1 MNFKTLYL
9 LLAVI
14 GAIVPVIFFI
24 SWIQLHGFDLYRFM
38 EDAFVN
44 GASSGLTADLLVS
57 SVVFW
62 VAAFELWRRD
72 RGPVPWPFILAN
84 LCIGLS
90 FALPL
95 YLFVR
100 HLTRPVHAL

>member
-1 MNFKTLYL
+1 MNFRMLYL
-9 LLAVI
+9 VLAVA

-24 SWIQLHGFDLYRFM
+24 DWIQVNGFDLYRFI

-44 GASSGLTADLLVS
+44 GATSGLTA
-57 SVVFW
+57 
-62 VAAFELWRRD
+62 
-72 RGPVPWPFILAN
+72 
-84 LCIGLS
+84 LS

>member
-1 MNFKTLYL
+1 L
-9 LLAVI
+9 LI
-14 GAIVPVIFFI
+14 
-24 SWIQLHGFDLYRFM
+24 
-38 EDAFVN
+38 
-44 GASSGLTADLLVS
+44 S

-72 RGPVPWPFILAN
+72 RGPVPWPFVLIN

>member
-1 MNFKTLYL
+1 MNFRTLYL

-14 GAIVPVIFFI
+14 GAVVPVIFFI
-24 SWIQLHGFDLYRFM
+24 GWIQLHGFDLNRFLM
-38 EDAFVN
+38 DAFVN
-44 GASSGLTADLLVS
+44 DASSGLTADLLIS
-57 SVVFW
+57 SLVFW

-72 RGPVPWPFILAN
+72 QGPIPWPFILAN

>member
-1 MNFKTLYL
+1 MNFRMLYL
-9 LLAVI
+9 VLAVI
-14 GAIVPVIFFI
+14 GGIVPIVFFVD
-24 SWIQLHGFDLYRFM
+24 WIQLNGLDPQRFLQ
-38 EDAFVN
+38 DAFVN
-44 GASSGLTADLLVS
+44 GVASGLTADLVITSL
-57 SVVFW
+57 VFW
-62 VAAFELWRRD
+62 VAAFELWKRD
-72 RGPVPWPFILAN
+72 RGPVPWPFVLVN